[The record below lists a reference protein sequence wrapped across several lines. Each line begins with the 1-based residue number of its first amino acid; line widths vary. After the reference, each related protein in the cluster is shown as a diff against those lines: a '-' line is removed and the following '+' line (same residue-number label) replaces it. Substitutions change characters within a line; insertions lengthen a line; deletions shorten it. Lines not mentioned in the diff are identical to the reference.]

1 MVSALATMLLANPG
15 RASVPLTRADLETIL
30 NRVEL
35 VQRGRVRPAR
45 TTDFMSVGDSLRT
58 AAASRAE
65 LRFNDGSLARVGE
78 RATFQFV
85 PNTRNFR
92 LTDGTLLLLIPPNR
106 GRSVIETPS
115 AVTGIQG
122 SAVVVRHVQESNLTV
137 VMALTNNP
145 DGPMTM
151 TINDCAEG
159 GAVNNNN
166 CATEYS
172 LYAGQMALVQNAR
185 VQVLDFDLHTF
196 YNTSP
201 LVDGLELDNP
211 HPKTP
216 LGGGLEEVRGE
227 TLAALNQHSPF
238 NDANVTLL
246 NPARLS
252 VASDTTTARA
262 PWLITSEVAG
272 NVSSSIRTNAL
283 TPLPAGAIPTSPS
296 TDVASTSGSG
306 TNSDSPTN
314 RPTPSVT
321 SGLPK
326 NPPGTSTPT
335 ATPTPPTTEVPTTPA
350 VPANPA
356 TPELPATPANPTTPG
371 VPATPAVP
379 ANPTTPGLPTTPAVP
394 ATPATPQLPTTPAN
408 PATPE
413 VPATPAVPA
422 NPTTPGLPTTPA
434 VPATPATP
442 QLPTT
447 PANPATPEVPA
458 TPAVPATPTTPG
470 LPATP
475 AVPATPATPQ
485 LPTTPAN
492 PATPGVPATPAVPA
506 TPTTPGVPAT
516 PAVPANPATPAI
528 PELPATPTV
537 PTTPELPVTP
547 ELPTTPELPI
557 TPELP
562 EIPFEPPIKD
572 QPGDVVD
579 VPAEPPPFTDGS
591 TGNANPTPPAEPPVD
606 FGGADSTQ

>member
-238 NDANVTLL
+238 NDASVTLL

-283 TPLPAGAIPTSPS
+283 TPLPAGAISTSPS

-350 VPANPA
+350 VSANPA

-371 VPATPAVP
+371 LPATPAVP
-379 ANPTTPGLPTTPAVP
+379 ATPTTPG
-394 ATPATPQLPTTPAN
+394 
-408 PATPE
+408 
-413 VPATPAVPA
+413 
-422 NPTTPGLPTTPA
+422 
-434 VPATPATP
+434 
-442 QLPTT
+442 LPTT

-470 LPATP
+470 LPTTPANPATPEVPATPAVPATPTTPGLPTTP